1 MPHPLDEAHAKRRME
16 LHERDAQAHRAM
28 GETGRLSL
36 LQRLADWRAQRKHDR
51 LERKVR
57 ARENLKNHKPP
68 TGTEGGPPGMGSM
81 F

>member
-1 MPHPLDEAHAKRRME
+1 MTEQKA
-16 LHERDAQAHRAM
+16 
-28 GETGRLSL
+28 SL
-36 LQRLADWRAQRKHDR
+36 LKRFRDWRAKRNHDR
-51 LERKVR
+51 YERKAR